1 MTYISKRTIL
11 EEFVNSYLW
20 RNFFDVRIRNHPT
33 TSKNDNGESYIPKSA
48 GNEFFSPSCFSYTNE
63 PENKAEIRF
72 EKETRNSILF
82 FHVFSSFEN
91 LKKKL
96 FQPKVHEMVVDYWQR
111 SNSWTFLI
119 AQALLQMQGPHV
131 TKKKERILVNDLIG
145 RESMAYQIV

>member
-1 MTYISKRTIL
+1 M
-11 EEFVNSYLW
+11 
-20 RNFFDVRIRNHPT
+20 RIRNHPT
-33 TSKNDNGESYIPKSA
+33 TTKNDNGESFIPKSA

-96 FQPKVHEMVVDYWQR
+96 FQPKVHEIVVDDWQR
-111 SNSWTFLI
+111 SNSRAFLI
-119 AQALLQMQGPHV
+119 NFFIFNFIFKLIYFINIGWEGESRQLTASPIRIASLLPSRSAMHGPV
-131 TKKKERILVNDLIG
+131 PLRVN
-145 RESMAYQIV
+145 